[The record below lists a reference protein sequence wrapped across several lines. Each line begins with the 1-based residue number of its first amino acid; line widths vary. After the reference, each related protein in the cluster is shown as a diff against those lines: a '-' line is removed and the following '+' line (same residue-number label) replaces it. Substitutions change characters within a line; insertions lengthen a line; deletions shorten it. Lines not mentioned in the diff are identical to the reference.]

1 MAQVDTVIQG
11 GQVVRR
17 DGTRVEDIAVQD
29 GKIVAV
35 GDPGTMPEAKEVIN
49 AAGLHVIPGVID
61 PHVHLQLFKNP
72 FEVNVLT
79 ESRSFAAGGVT
90 TAIPMLL
97 NREDATKSYR
107 EYTPW
112 AINVVEKNSMIDM
125 AFSAVLGTAEQIED
139 IPFLVR
145 EYGMCSFKFY
155 MAYTEDEAKTFGIIA
170 VDDGLLYEGCKKV
183 RDMIAEGYPCLAMVH
198 AENME
203 IIHREKK
210 RLKAE
215 GRNDLKAWTDA
226 RPEFCEEECLRRA
239 FFFIEELGSRLYVVH
254 LTVAKGV
261 DLVREMHRR
270 GVDIIAETCPPY
282 LTYTKHD
289 HDKIGF
295 LGKVNP
301 PLRDTVD
308 QEKLWEALQDGTLNN
323 IGADH
328 STVVP
333 RVDKVADGIWNA
345 IPGFPMTGCSLPVML
360 HVAVHTGRLSFE
372 RLVELTSYNVA
383 KTYGLLPQ
391 KGDIAPGFDADIVLV
406 DLEKVRHITPEV
418 WHSAADW
425 SLYDGWD
432 IKGWPVRTIVRGVT
446 VALDGEITGTQEH
459 GRYIPRNIPKK
470 PAA

>member
-1 MAQVDTVIQG
+1 MAKADTVVRG
-11 GQVVRR
+11 GMVVRR
-17 DGTRVEDIAVQD
+17 DGRRMEDVAIRD
-29 GKIVAV
+29 GKIIAV
-35 GDPGTMPEAKEVIN
+35 GEPGTVPDGDEIIDAK
-49 AAGLHVIPGVID
+49 GLYVIPGVID
-61 PHVHLQLFKNP
+61 PHVHLQLFQDP

-90 TAIPMLL
+90 TVVPMLL

-112 AINVVEKNSMIDM
+112 AIDVVKQNSMIDM
-125 AFSAVLGTAEQIED
+125 GFSAVLGTEEQIFD

-155 MAYTEDEAKTFGIIA
+155 MAYTEDEAKVFGIIA
-170 VDDGLLYEGCKKV
+170 VDDGLLYEGFRMV
-183 RDMIAEGYPCLAMVH
+183 RDMIREGYPCLAMVH

-203 IIHREKK
+203 VIHREKR
-210 RLKAE
+210 RLIAE

-239 FFFIEELGSRLYVVH
+239 FFFIEQLKSRLYVVH
-254 LTVAKGV
+254 LTVGQGV

-270 GVDIIAETCPPY
+270 GVDIIAETCPHY

-289 HDKIGF
+289 HDRIGL

-301 PLRDTVD
+301 PLRDKWD
-308 QEKLWEALQDGTLNN
+308 QEKLWEGLQDGTINN
-323 IGADH
+323 LGADH

-333 RVDKVADGIWNA
+333 KLDKVANGIWDA
-345 IPGFPMTGCSLPVML
+345 IPGFPMTGCILPVML
-360 HVAVHTGRLSFE
+360 DVAVHAGRLTLE

-383 KTYGLLPQ
+383 RAYGLLPC
-391 KGDIAPGFDADIVLV
+391 KGDIAPGYDADIVLV
-406 DLEKVRHITPEV
+406 DLEKVRHVTPDI

-432 IKGWPVRTIVRGVT
+432 LKGWPVRTMVRGVT
-446 VALDGEITGTQEH
+446 VALDGEVVGHQEH
-459 GRYIPRNIPKK
+459 GQYIPRDIPRK
-470 PAA
+470 PVA

>member
-1 MAQVDTVIQG
+1 MARVNTLVKG
-11 GQVVRR
+11 GRVVRR
-17 DGTRVEDIAVQD
+17 DGTRVEDIAVKD

-35 GDPGTMPEAKEVIN
+35 GDPEAMPDAEEVID
-49 AAGLHVIPGVID
+49 AKGLHVIPGVID
-61 PHVHLQLFKNP
+61 PHIHLQTFKDP
-72 FEVNVLT
+72 FEINVLT

-90 TAIPMLL
+90 TAIPMLQKG
-97 NREDATKSYR
+97 DVSFR
-107 EYTPW
+107 EYAPW
-112 AINVVEKNSMIDM
+112 AIDVVKKNSMVDM
-125 AFSAVLGTAEQIED
+125 AFSAVIGTEEQIAD
-139 IPFLVR
+139 IPFMVR
-145 EYGMCSFKFY
+145 EYGICSFKLF
-155 MAYTEDEAKTFGIIA
+155 MAYTEDEAKVFGIIA
-170 VDDGLLYEGCKKV
+170 VDDGLLYEGFKKV

-210 RLKAE
+210 RLIAE

-270 GVDIIAETCPPY
+270 GVDIIAETCPHY

-308 QEKLWEALQDGTLNN
+308 QEKLWEALQDGTINN

-333 RVDKVADGIWNA
+333 RKDKVGDGIWSA

-383 KTYGLLPQ
+383 RTYGLLPQ

-406 DLEKVRHITPEV
+406 DLEKVRHVTPEV
-418 WHSAADW
+418 WHSDADW

-470 PAA
+470 PAV